1 MAQFERQ
8 WVILAMSVPEWIE
21 LQLKR
26 VSLKCPE
33 GRMKTSQGFYS
44 PDSLLFIFLSF
55 RDECKSQVDKFPSA
69 SFKKFASE
77 RDAWAFVRGIEPSAV
92 PDVKKGEHF
101 LILYSSNT
109 HEKL

>member
-1 MAQFERQ
+1 
-8 WVILAMSVPEWIE
+8 
-21 LQLKR
+21 
-26 VSLKCPE
+26 
-33 GRMKTSQGFYS
+33 MKTSQGFYS